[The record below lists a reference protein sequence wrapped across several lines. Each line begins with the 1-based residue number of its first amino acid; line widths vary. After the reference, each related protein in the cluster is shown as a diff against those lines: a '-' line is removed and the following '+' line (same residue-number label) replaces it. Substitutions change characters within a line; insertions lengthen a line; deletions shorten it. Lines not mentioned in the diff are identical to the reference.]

1 MTALN
6 SSFDNVEGERQVNI
20 LQHDIETLNN
30 EYQTSAGSLEREQ
43 IIETI
48 EAKEQIL
55 SELKC
60 KLQETLEESQAPRRS
75 VRPRNLTPK
84 MLALQKEEIQRKE
97 RKLLSMYEKWKMLAR
112 KARDQLKSDITE
124 SQIAS
129 LIDILEEGKENVMQ
143 LYVEVRDHVT
153 PSTELRRRIDACEAV
168 TTDIIKVA
176 YERISGIDEF
186 DSEQAKHRLRELLES
201 SYARSIYGSTVTRI
215 SHRSTTQ
222 LSHHTVSSLGTSK
235 QAEAAAELAAKEV
248 EYNILMEEN
257 KQKEKIQELRDKQER
272 DLNVQKREL
281 EKLQAEKDL
290 RVAQARFEAYN
301 RMAVQEVETNPATNY
316 IVGEQHCLPQISSS
330 QPANKLISSSQNEL
344 PSLIQAMQDSINL
357 NRLPAPEPFV
367 FNGDPIQYVEWKAS
381 FMSLIDRKSISA
393 ADKLYYLKRYVGG
406 SAHKALNG
414 TFYRSDNEAY
424 TDAWSRL
431 DQRYGQ
437 PFVIQRAFRQKLANW
452 PKIQS
457 RDAVG
462 LREFSDFLNACQ
474 DAMAHVANLQILN
487 DCEENQR
494 LVQKLPEWAASR
506 WNRQVTQ
513 TLRDHKDF
521 PDFKAFAAFVSL
533 EAEIGCNPVTSSYAL
548 SLVSAEKRNSR
559 ESKGNKVNV
568 LNTQTDMGH
577 DRQRS
582 IKKNTKPP
590 CVFCQDP
597 KHQLYDCSKLMAKT
611 LVERREYVK
620 ENNICYGCL
629 KIGHRVRDCR
639 HRLFC
644 NTCKG
649 KHPTCFHD
657 DNYIKGERSVP
668 VTSSDSRSDNSTA
681 AVSLSVSGK
690 GSSYTSMVVPVWVSS
705 SKDVSTEKLVYALL
719 DSQSDTTFID
729 QEISNVLQV
738 DKSPVRL
745 KLTTMSGKDTIVKSE
760 RISGLRVRGYSSA
773 TYIELPPVYTKD
785 CIPVNQAHIP
795 TCETAKLWNHLSA
808 IIYEMPS
815 LKDCE
820 AGLLIGYNC
829 ARALAPRQVILGSND
844 EPYAVKTDL
853 GWSIVGPSLPCPD
866 SSSVT
871 GICHRLSVK
880 EIPPLTPADAIRV
893 LESDFKDVNDDDKT
907 LSQDDITFLNKL
919 SDGIRKNCTGHYEMP
934 LPFKERPKL
943 PDNRQLALVRL
954 NHLKRKLLKDQRY
967 REHYVK
973 FMEDVIERGEAEEVK
988 DVGIEGNKWYVPHH
1002 GVYHPKKPDKLR
1014 VVFDCSARYDG
1025 ISLNDYLLQGPDLM
1039 NNLTGILLRFR
1050 QHPVA
1055 LICDV
1060 EKMFHQFHVCKAD
1073 RDFLRF
1079 LWWRNGDLKEQ
1090 PQEYRM
1096 KVHLFGASSS
1106 PGCVNYG
1113 LRHLAEGSR
1122 DQYPLGFDFV
1132 MNNFYVDDGVTSVQ
1146 TTADAIQL
1154 AREARELC
1162 AIGGL
1167 RLHKFVSSDKAV
1179 LESIPPSERAND
1191 IREPDL
1197 SFDDS
1202 LVERTL
1208 GIQWNVER
1216 DCFQFGVCLKEQPVT
1231 RRGILSTIASLY
1243 DPLGFLAP
1251 FILRGKKIL
1260 QEVCRQ
1266 GIGWDDTL
1274 SFELQPRWECWKR
1287 DLSNLKKVILPR
1299 TYAPPEFGKVKEVEL
1314 HHFSDASTSGYG
1326 QCSYLRLKNEREDVH
1341 VALAMAKSRVSPI
1354 KITTIPRL
1362 ELTAAVVSVS
1372 VSRILKE
1379 ELRYTDI
1386 TEFFW
1391 TDSKVVLGYI
1401 NNEARRFHT
1410 FVANRVQRIH
1420 LSTVPQQWRY
1430 VPTKDNPAD
1439 HVSRGLTVDELI
1451 SSNWFTGPGFLWN
1464 KEIALSPSE
1473 VPELQLRDSEVRSFQ
1488 TLNTKVVE
1496 QGSIV
1501 NRLCKFSS
1509 WSHVVR
1515 AIARI
1520 QRRINKDKSSGLS
1533 TVEERESAECLIV
1546 KLLQKHVFH
1555 TELKVLSKGA
1565 QLSSR
1570 NELYNLNPFLDSD
1583 GVLKVGGR
1591 LSNSSLCHSLKHP
1604 VIIPKT
1610 HHITRLII
1618 ADCHEKV
1625 KHQGKGFTINEI
1637 RSKGFWIPG
1646 INRAVASY
1654 VHNCV
1659 TCRKHRR
1666 PVEEQRMADLPSER
1680 VNPSPPFTYCG
1691 MDCFGPFSVKQGR
1704 KVYKRYGLIF
1714 TCLSSRAIHVE
1725 MIDSLSTDSFINGL
1739 RCFIALRGA
1748 VRQIR
1753 SDQGSNFVGAKNELT
1768 AALKELDVEKLN
1780 YFLVENQCDFVLN
1793 APGASHAGG
1802 VWERQ
1807 IRTVRSVLQSTLLMA
1822 SERIDDSSLRSFL
1835 YEAMSIVNSRPLT
1848 VDNLSDPN
1856 SLEPITPNHFLTM
1869 KSTIALPPPGKFTR
1883 EDLYARKRWRH
1894 VQYLAEQFWSRW
1906 RKEYLSN
1913 ISVRQRW
1920 HTPRRNLL
1928 VGDIVI
1934 VKDSDLPRHKWSLG
1948 RVVETT
1954 IDSDGLVR
1962 RVRVHLGDKNLE
1974 KNLQGLSKPSVI
1986 ERPVQKLVLLLEAC

>member
-301 RMAVQEVETNPATNY
+301 RMAVQEVDTNPATNY

-668 VTSSDSRSDNSTA
+668 VTSSDSRSDDSTA

-729 QEISNVLQV
+729 QEVSNVLQV

-1025 ISLNDYLLQGPDLM
+1025 ISLNDYLFQGPDLM

>member
-301 RMAVQEVETNPATNY
+301 RMAVQEVDTNPATNY

-668 VTSSDSRSDNSTA
+668 VTSSDSRSDDSTA

-729 QEISNVLQV
+729 QEVSNVLQV